1 MPYLL
6 LFVVVVVVLLVVINK
21 VFAPSL
27 EAEVQKVIDGG
38 SVDVLLESLLRRS
51 PAAQP
56 SAFNRAIRRLW
67 DAYQREKAIPFV
79 RALVE
84 KHGEAQIAQYWLEQV
99 RTVEP
104 ELARASFDEA
114 FLAAHHRPEVA
125 ATCGPVG

>member
-1 MPYLL
+1 MPHLL
-6 LFVVVVVVLLVVINK
+6 LFGAAIVVLVLIISK

-27 EAEVQKVIDGG
+27 EAEAQKVIDGG
-38 SVDVLLESLLRRS
+38 DLNALLESLAKRS
-51 PAAQP
+51 EAAQP
-56 SAFNRAIRRLW
+56 NAYNRVIRRLW
-67 DAYQREKAIPFV
+67 DAYQREKAIPLV

-84 KHGEAQIAQYWLEQV
+84 KHGEAQIAQYWLQQV

-104 ELARASFDEA
+104 ELAQASFDEA